1 MPLKIAV
8 SGSTGLVGTAVSG
21 HFKAQ
26 GAEIIPIVRFVSQTP
41 GAGRTIMM
49 DIQRQTIDTKG
60 LEGMDAVIHLAGANI
75 AGKRWDDQYKSEI
88 LLSRVESTKLISNA
102 LARVEYPPKVFICA
116 SAIGWYGAAG
126 ADRTFVE
133 SDPPAVDFLGDV
145 CYHWETA
152 TQTARERGIR
162 VVNLRIGAVLS
173 KKGGAIAKM
182 WVPFSLGL
190 GGKLG
195 DGKQMFSWVALDE
208 IPAIIDF
215 IIKNELILGPVNVTA
230 PNPVTNAEFTKVFGR
245 VIKRPVIFPVPAF
258 GARLLFG
265 EMADSLLLNG
275 ARVVPKKLLDAGY
288 KFKYDQLETALKA
301 SLK

>member
-21 HFKAQ
+21 YFKAQ
-26 GAEIIPIVRFVSQTP
+26 GADIIPIVRFVSQTQ
-41 GAGRTIMM
+41 GTGRTIMM

-60 LEGMDAVIHLAGANI
+60 LEGLDVVVHLAGANI

-102 LARVEYPPKVFICA
+102 LARVEEPPKVFICA
-116 SAIGWYGAAG
+116 SAIGWYGTAG

-133 SDPPAVDFLGDV
+133 SDLPAMDFLGDV
-145 CYHWETA
+145 CHQWETA

-182 WVPFSLGL
+182 WAPFISGL
-190 GGKLG
+190 GGRLG

-275 ARVVPKKLLDAGY
+275 SRVVPKKLLDAGY